1 MEMYLLK
8 MLTCS
13 ALLYGYYRIAL
24 YNEKFHQ
31 WNRFYLLAAF
41 VVSMVVPIISI
52 EVVPT
57 IEVSKVTQVITNMPW
72 NNRYFLEE
80 QRFSSTD
87 AARLILACVSI
98 VLLVKMVVGIGKVIR
113 FYNQNPSSVLTGK
126 VELVIT
132 DLTQAPFSFFNWLF
146 WRHDINPASENGKRM
161 LNHELTHIREH
172 HSLDKM
178 FTSLVLCIF
187 WMNPFFWIMRRELN
201 MIHEFLADR
210 KAIST
215 NDGAAF
221 AQMVLQAIPLTPVV
235 GNGLINPFFSSQ
247 IKRRLIMI
255 TTSNKPAYTYLR
267 RLSGLVLMILI
278 TTTMALSVQHAEAQT
293 TQPKKKVIEVL
304 NVTPKASTKS
314 TESPAKDAVK
324 KEKDIKISI
333 SGDAD
338 YKEEAITLS
347 PDSNTKNPPLYIL
360 DGKEMT
366 AVEMKKVD
374 ADKIAT
380 VNVLKGE
387 AATLKYGAKAKY
399 GVVEIYLKKDN
410 EPASDKDEVKVTIP
424 KNVIYYLDG
433 KLSSKKEVDKISP
446 ENIATINIL
455 KGEKAMLKYG
465 KEANEGVIEIMLKKA
480 VN

>member
-1 MEMYLLK
+1 MYLLK

-57 IEVSKVTQVITNMPW
+57 IEVSKVAQVITNMPW

-80 QRFSSTD
+80 ERFSSTD

-113 FYNQNPSSVLTGK
+113 FYNHNPSSVLTGK

-132 DLTQAPFSFFNWLF
+132 ELTQAPFSFFNWLF

-221 AQMVLQAIPLTPVV
+221 AQMVLQAVPLSPVV

-278 TTTMALSVQHAEAQT
+278 TTTMALSVQHAEAQSV
-293 TQPKKKVIEVL
+293 QLKKQEQVITETRKASKEKIEVPAKGL
-304 NVTPKASTKS
+304 NGKVTEIKASVRKGD
-314 TESPAKDAVK
+314 TENLK
-324 KEKDIKISI
+324 
-333 SGDAD
+333 
-338 YKEEAITLS
+338 EAIS
-347 PDSNTKNPPLYIL
+347 SGPDSSIKNPPLYIL
-360 DGKEMT
+360 DGKEIN
-366 AVEMKKVD
+366 AEEMKKMDVG
-374 ADKIAT
+374 KIAT
-380 VNVLKGE
+380 VNIYKGNT
-387 AATLKYGAKAKY
+387 ATTMYGAKGKN
-399 GVVEIYLKKDN
+399 GVVEITTKKDN
-410 EPASDKDEVKVTIP
+410 EPAADKAEVSVSLP
-424 KNVIYYLDG
+424 GNVLYYLDG
-433 KLSSKKEVDKISP
+433 KLSSKKEIDKIKP
-446 ENIATINIL
+446 EDIGSINVL
-455 KGEKAMLKYG
+455 KGENAVRKYG
-465 KEANEGVIEIMLKKA
+465 NEAKEGVIEIFLKK
-480 VN
+480 VVT